1 MREIILDTETTGL
14 DPEKGD
20 RIIEIACLELI
31 NHLPTG
37 RSLQYYINPERLV
50 PAEAVAIHGI
60 TGEFLLDK
68 PKFSEIMG
76 DFLAFIE
83 DSPFVIHNAEFDIR
97 FLNAEL
103 ARVKHPPFSLSR
115 SIDTILLARQK
126 FPGAPANL
134 DALCRRFNVDISHR
148 TKHGALVDCQLLAH
162 VYLELRGGR
171 QKGFALD
178 SLESSDNPRLKQ
190 QARKNFP
197 RKLIIPPS
205 PKEEADHQSALLKLH
220 KALWFQLK

>member
-31 NHLPTG
+31 NYLPTG
-37 RSLQYYINPERLV
+37 RSLQYYINPERMV
-50 PAEAVAIHGI
+50 PTEAVAIHGI

-68 PKFSEIMG
+68 PKFPEIVG
-76 DFLAFIE
+76 NFFEFIG

-103 ARVKHPPFSLSR
+103 ARVKYPPFSLSR
-115 SIDTILLARQK
+115 SVDTVLLARQK

-134 DALCRRFNVDISHR
+134 DALCRRFNIDISHR

-178 SLESSDNPRLKQ
+178 AQESSDTSSLKQ
-190 QARKNFP
+190 QSRKNFP
-197 RKLIIPPS
+197 RKLMVLPS
-205 PKEEADHQSALLKLH
+205 PKEEADHQAVLQKLH
-220 KALWFQLK
+220 KALWLQLK

>member
-20 RIIEIACLELI
+20 RVIEIACLELL

-37 RSLQYYINPERLV
+37 RFLQYYINPERLV
-50 PAEAVAIHGI
+50 PADAVAIHGI
-60 TGEFLLDK
+60 TSEFLVDK
-68 PKFSEIMG
+68 PKFPEIIG
-76 DFLAFIE
+76 SFLEFIA
-83 DSPFVIHNAEFDIR
+83 DSPFVIHNADFDIR

-103 ARVKHPPFSLSR
+103 TRVKHPPFPLSR
-115 SIDTILLARQK
+115 SVDTILLARQK
-126 FPGAPANL
+126 FPGAPASL
-134 DALCRRFNVDISHR
+134 DALCRRFNIDTSHR
-148 TKHGALVDCQLLAH
+148 AKHGALVDCQLLAQ

-178 SLESSDNPRLKQ
+178 SLESSHHSLTKPQ
-190 QARKNFP
+190 VRKNFS

-205 PKEEADHQSALLKLH
+205 PNEDADHQHVLQKLR
-220 KALWFQLK
+220 KALWFHLK